1 MAKRMLFIGAGA
13 IGSYIGSF
21 LARAGHDVTLVDP
34 WPEQVEAV
42 RRGGISVTGP
52 HDPFA
57 AKPTALHVHELQR
70 LDADFD
76 IAFVAMK
83 AYDTAWATWMA
94 LPHLKPEGYVVSA
107 QNCWNDPIVA
117 SIAGAERSVGLIM
130 SKIGVALWKAGEVE
144 RAWRRGSGAGHDVF
158 RAGEHDGKIT
168 ERVTALAEIMS
179 VIDGARPTDNLW
191 GERWSKLCANCMG
204 NPVQAMTGLGSKE
217 IADQARGREITIRIA
232 QESAAVGLKQGYRIP
247 KFNGREAEQWAQAGR
262 PDVYA
267 ELDAMLKPKEGA
279 GRNWRASM
287 AQDVIKGR
295 RSEIDFMNGRVVDKG
310 RELGVPTPVSAAVVE
325 IMREIDAGT
334 RKPAP
339 EHIEVALKRAGA

>member
-144 RAWRRGSGAGHDVF
+144 RGMEKGSGAGHDVF
-158 RAGEHDGKIT
+158 RAGEHDGKIS

>member
-144 RAWRRGSGAGHDVF
+144 RGMEKGSGAGHDVF

-179 VIDGARPTDNLW
+179 GIDGARPTDNRW

-204 NPVQAMTGLGSKE
+204 HPVQAMTGLGSKE